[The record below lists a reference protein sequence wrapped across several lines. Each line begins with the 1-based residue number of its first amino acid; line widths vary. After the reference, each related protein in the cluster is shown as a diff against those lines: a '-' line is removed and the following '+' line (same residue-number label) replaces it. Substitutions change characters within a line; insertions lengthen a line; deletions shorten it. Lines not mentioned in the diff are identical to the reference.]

1 MSLFN
6 TPQQQQQQQQQQR
19 LHTHQQNFHG
29 LFTHSKA
36 EAVLQ
41 RMQKSIERHEMEITS
56 LRCDVDTYQ
65 TQLQNELYTMNE
77 SLSSIQLQVENLSQ
91 RIQQIEHSIEI
102 PGSPLTANVTVG
114 EVIIANRRTIA
125 KALNIL
131 TSKATVEDVKQSI
144 QTEIQ
149 PMKDQ
154 LESWKKDLASNDAIQ
169 KSNETVSAL
178 IERVDILANDMCH
191 KVDKTLFKSIAS
203 DATCI
208 KNYAEFIRTTE
219 SITTKIEN
227 ELESSIRP
235 MIQSHDEKITSLE
248 DQEKITVRT
257 VQNQSQTLMNQYET
271 LNKSLQ
277 SLMKDVE
284 HKATITTL
292 KDIEENQNQSDTH
305 LSSLE
310 EDIKTLYTAHET
322 LAKYMTKRLD
332 VVHIQLTKN
341 EENNTKKK
349 KEEEATRKNDK
360 HTDRTKY
367 YVQLKE
373 YEEHS
378 QKLKTILET
387 KACKDSLT
395 SIQRTIEHLE
405 NELSLTKRK
414 ADLSAQFVSWYG
426 KQKQQQDDDHGTFS
440 STTLGHGR
448 GNNNRTSI
456 GSSSID
462 SDYDDNTGER

>member
-6 TPQQQQQQQQQQR
+6 TPQQQQQQQR
-19 LHTHQQNFHG
+19 RHPSHHNQQNFNG

-41 RMQKSIERHEMEITS
+41 RMQKSIERHEIEITS
-56 LRCDVDTYQ
+56 LRCDVDTFQ

-77 SLSSIQLQVENLSQ
+77 SLSTIQSQVEDLSQ
-91 RIQQIEHSIEI
+91 RIQQVEHSIQI
-102 PGSPLTANVTVG
+102 PGSTLTANVTVG
-114 EVIIANRRTIA
+114 EVVIANRRTIA

-131 TSKATVEDVKQSI
+131 TNKATVDDVKQST

-149 PMKDQ
+149 PMKNL

-191 KVDKTLFKSIAS
+191 KVDKTLFKSISS

-219 SITTKIEN
+219 SITKKIEY
-227 ELESSIRP
+227 ELESTIRP
-235 MIQSHDEKITSLE
+235 IIQSHDEKIASLE

-257 VQNQSQTLMNQYET
+257 VQNQCHTLMNQYET
-271 LNKSLQ
+271 LNQSLE

-284 HKATITTL
+284 HKAATTKL

-305 LSSLE
+305 LSSLG

-332 VVHIQLTKN
+332 TVHIQFTKN
-341 EENNTKKK
+341 NENNTTEK
-349 KEEEATRKNDK
+349 KEEEARNKIHKDLK
-360 HTDRTKY
+360 K
-367 YVQLKE
+367 YVQFKE
-373 YEEHS
+373 YEEQS

-387 KACKDSLT
+387 KACKESLK
-395 SIQRTIEHLE
+395 SIQKAIEQME
-405 NELSLTKRK
+405 SELSITKRK

-426 KQKQQQDDDHGTFS
+426 KQQRQQKDDDHGTSS
-440 STTLGHGR
+440 STTLSHGGGIHDR
-448 GNNNRTSI
+448 SSI
-456 GSSSID
+456 GSSSVN
-462 SDYDDNTGER
+462 SDYDDDDTGDR